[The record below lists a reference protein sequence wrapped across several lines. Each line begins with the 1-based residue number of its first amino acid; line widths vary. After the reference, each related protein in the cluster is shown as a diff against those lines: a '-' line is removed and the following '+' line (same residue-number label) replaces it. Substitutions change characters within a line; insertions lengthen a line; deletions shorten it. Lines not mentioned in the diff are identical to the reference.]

1 MDNKAGR
8 NIRIMGIVNITGDS
22 FFAGSRML
30 ASDGRLDEAVFR
42 RRVEGMLGEG
52 ADILDFGACSTRP
65 GSESVSEEEEWSR
78 LEPALRIIARDY
90 PGICLSVDTFRPGI
104 VRKVYDLVGGFIV
117 NDISGGCDA
126 MWELLGELK
135 VPYVAM
141 HMRGTPATMSGLTD
155 YPDGVTAA
163 VMDFFEGIRAKA
175 EEHGVE
181 DWILDPGFGFAKT
194 VEQNWQL
201 LREMSVFQTFG
212 RPVLAGLSRKSFLY
226 KPLGITPE
234 EALPATMAANFMALR
249 NGADILRVHDVKE
262 ARETVRLYG
271 LYMG

>member
-262 ARETVRLYG
+262 ASETVRLYG

>member
-78 LEPALRIIARDY
+78 LEPALRIIAWEY
-90 PGICLSVDTFRPGI
+90 PEICLSVDTFRPGI

-155 YPDGVTAA
+155 YPYGVTAA

-234 EALPATMAANFMALR
+234 EALPATMAANFIALR

>member
-65 GSESVSEEEEWSR
+65 GSKPVSEEEEWSR
-78 LEPALRIIARDY
+78 LEPALRIIAWEY

-163 VMDFFEGIRAKA
+163 VMDFFEGIRTKA
-175 EEHGVE
+175 EEHGVG

>member
-117 NDISGGCDA
+117 NDISGGCGA

>member
-78 LEPALRIIARDY
+78 LEPALRIIAWEY

-117 NDISGGCDA
+117 NDISGGCGA

-262 ARETVRLYG
+262 AREAVRLYG

>member
-117 NDISGGCDA
+117 NDISGGCGA

-175 EEHGVE
+175 DGNC
-181 DWILDPGFGFAKT
+181 FGKCLYSRLLAVLSWPACLARVSCT
-194 VEQNWQL
+194 SRLGSL
-201 LREMSVFQTFG
+201 LR
-212 RPVLAGLSRKSFLY
+212 RPFRLPWPRISSPSGTGLTSFAS
-226 KPLGITPE
+226 T
-234 EALPATMAANFMALR
+234 T
-249 NGADILRVHDVKE
+249 
-262 ARETVRLYG
+262 
-271 LYMG
+271 

>member
-117 NDISGGCDA
+117 NDISGGCGA

-234 EALPATMAANFMALR
+234 EALPATMVANFIALR

>member
-1 MDNKAGR
+1 MDNNAGR

-78 LEPALRIIARDY
+78 LEPALRIIALEY

-126 MWELLGELK
+126 MWDLMGELK

-155 YPDGVTAA
+155 YPYGVTAA

-175 EEHGVE
+175 EEHGV
-181 DWILDPGFGFAKT
+181 
-194 VEQNWQL
+194 
-201 LREMSVFQTFG
+201 
-212 RPVLAGLSRKSFLY
+212 
-226 KPLGITPE
+226 
-234 EALPATMAANFMALR
+234 
-249 NGADILRVHDVKE
+249 
-262 ARETVRLYG
+262 
-271 LYMG
+271 

>member
-78 LEPALRIIARDY
+78 LEPALRIIAWGY

-126 MWELLGELK
+126 MWDLMGELK

-234 EALPATMAANFMALR
+234 DALPATMAANFMALR

>member
-78 LEPALRIIARDY
+78 LEPALRIIAWEY

-155 YPDGVTAA
+155 YPYGVTAA
-163 VMDFFEGIRAKA
+163 VMDFFEGIRTKA

>member
-8 NIRIMGIVNITGDS
+8 NIRIMGIVNVTGDS

-78 LEPALRIIARDY
+78 LEPALRIIALEY
-90 PGICLSVDTFRPGI
+90 PEICLSVDTFRPGI
-104 VRKVYDLVGGFIV
+104 VRKVHDLVGGFIV
-117 NDISGGCDA
+117 NDISGGCGA

>member
-78 LEPALRIIARDY
+78 LEPALRIIALEY

-117 NDISGGCDA
+117 NDISGGCGA

-141 HMRGTPATMSGLTD
+141 HMRGTPATMSCLTD

-163 VMDFFEGIRAKA
+163 VMDFFEGIRTKA

>member
-1 MDNKAGR
+1 
-8 NIRIMGIVNITGDS
+8 MGIVNITGDS

-78 LEPALRIIARDY
+78 LEPALRIIAWEY
-90 PGICLSVDTFRPGI
+90 PEICLSVDTFRPGI
-104 VRKVYDLVGGFIV
+104 VRKVHNLVGGFIV

-155 YPDGVTAA
+155 YPYGVTAA

-234 EALPATMAANFMALR
+234 EALPATMAANFIALR

>member
-1 MDNKAGR
+1 MDNNAGR

-104 VRKVYDLVGGFIV
+104 VRKVHDLVGGFIV
-117 NDISGGCDA
+117 NDISGGCGA

>member
-117 NDISGGCDA
+117 NDISGGCGA

-163 VMDFFEGIRAKA
+163 VMDFFEGIRTKA

-234 EALPATMAANFMALR
+234 EALPATMAANFIALR

>member
-117 NDISGGCDA
+117 NDISGGCGA

-155 YPDGVTAA
+155 YPYGVTAA

-234 EALPATMAANFMALR
+234 EALPATMAANFIALR

-262 ARETVRLYG
+262 ARETVRLYC

>member
-78 LEPALRIIARDY
+78 LEPALRIIAREY

-104 VRKVYDLVGGFIV
+104 VRKVHDLVGGFIV

-141 HMRGTPATMSGLTD
+141 HMRGTPADLRLWQPTMVLFIAFILATALLTAFLSIRFLRKRSGASKGLFAACSVCC
-155 YPDGVTAA
+155 YGVLYA
-163 VMDFFEGIRAKA
+163 
-175 EEHGVE
+175 
-181 DWILDPGFGFAKT
+181 LD
-194 VEQNWQL
+194 
-201 LREMSVFQTFG
+201 
-212 RPVLAGLSRKSFLY
+212 
-226 KPLGITPE
+226 
-234 EALPATMAANFMALR
+234 LPATMAANFMALR

>member
-1 MDNKAGR
+1 MDNNAGR

-78 LEPALRIIARDY
+78 LEPALRIIVLEY

-104 VRKVYDLVGGFIV
+104 VRKVHDLVGGFIV

-155 YPDGVTAA
+155 YPYGVTAA
-163 VMDFFEGIRAKA
+163 VMDFFEGIRTKA

-212 RPVLAGLSRKSFLY
+212 RPVMAGLSRKSFLY

>member
-1 MDNKAGR
+1 MDNNAGR

-90 PGICLSVDTFRPGI
+90 PGICLSVDTFRLGI

-117 NDISGGCDA
+117 NDISGGCGA

-155 YPDGVTAA
+155 YPYGVTAA

-262 ARETVRLYG
+262 AREAVRLYG

>member
-1 MDNKAGR
+1 MDNNAGR

-78 LEPALRIIARDY
+78 LEPALRIIAWEY
-90 PGICLSVDTFRPGI
+90 PEICLSVDTFRPGI

-155 YPDGVTAA
+155 YPYGVTAA

-234 EALPATMAANFMALR
+234 EALPATMAANFIALR

>member
-78 LEPALRIIARDY
+78 LEPALRIIALEY

-117 NDISGGCDA
+117 NDISGGCGA

-141 HMRGTPATMSGLTD
+141 HMRGTPVTMSGLTD

>member
-78 LEPALRIIARDY
+78 LEPALRIIAWEY

-104 VRKVYDLVGGFIV
+104 VRKVHDLVGGFIV

-212 RPVLAGLSRKSFLY
+212 RPVMAGLSRKSFLY

-234 EALPATMAANFMALR
+234 EALPATMAANFIALR